1 MTAESD
7 NTTPEADVPTPE
19 TETVELESV
28 ETGTQIEITDFQLSA
43 GGRVLL
49 EKSGAGFP
57 AGKITLVLGCS
68 GVGKSL
74 LLKILAGHN

>member
-28 ETGTQIEITDFQLSA
+28 ETGTQIEITDFRFGS
-43 GGRVLL
+43 
-49 EKSGAGFP
+49 
-57 AGKITLVLGCS
+57 
-68 GVGKSL
+68 
-74 LLKILAGHN
+74 